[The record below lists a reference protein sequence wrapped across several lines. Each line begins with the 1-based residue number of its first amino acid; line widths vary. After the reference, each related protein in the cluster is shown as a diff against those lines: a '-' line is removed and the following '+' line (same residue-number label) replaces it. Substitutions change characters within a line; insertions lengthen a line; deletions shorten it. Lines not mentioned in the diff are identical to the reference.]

1 MKGQVSAS
9 SSARGPLACRVKPL
23 RLQRKTGHCS
33 AMGRKPWVQRQY
45 LRLVQRLAAKATL
58 KCIVLVAFRHCPT
71 WRMRAAAHFMAKA
84 SSSPAS
90 PPLPDTYE
98 LALTELEQLVAN
110 IEAGAMPL
118 EALLSAYQR
127 GSQLLGFCKGKLDA
141 IDQQVRLLDG
151 TPVADAGEDA

>member
-1 MKGQVSAS
+1 
-9 SSARGPLACRVKPL
+9 
-23 RLQRKTGHCS
+23 
-33 AMGRKPWVQRQY
+33 MGRKPWVQRQY

-127 GSQLLGFCKGKLDA
+127 GSQLLGFCRGKLDA

>member
-1 MKGQVSAS
+1 
-9 SSARGPLACRVKPL
+9 
-23 RLQRKTGHCS
+23 
-33 AMGRKPWVQRQY
+33 
-45 LRLVQRLAAKATL
+45 
-58 KCIVLVAFRHCPT
+58 
-71 WRMRAAAHFMAKA
+71 MAKA

-151 TPVADAGEDA
+151 TPVADVGEDA